1 MVFHGSKVAFGA
13 ALVSVA
19 ALLMA
24 AAPASASQDAS
35 KGSDPGAAICKVD
48 TAFSKAAEKQ
58 AAQETKDIE
67 SGNWPGAK
75 KIILADFKSESSEL
89 NKYQGVINSLPANI
103 KAAEEVEIKALPAL
117 LKSFEK
123 VNSFTQFQS
132 LGATLGLSPKA
143 QAASKV
149 VGNYT
154 TAICGTP
161 L

>member
-1 MVFHGSKVAFGA
+1 MVLHGSRVAFGA
-13 ALVSVA
+13 ALASVA
-19 ALLMA
+19 ALLVA
-24 AAPASASQDAS
+24 VVPASAGQDA

-48 TAFSKAAEKQ
+48 TAFSKTAEKQ

-67 SGNWPGAK
+67 SGNWPAAK
-75 KIILADFKSESSEL
+75 KIILADYKSESSEL
-89 NKYQGVINSLPANI
+89 NKYQGVINSLPANV
-103 KAAEEVEIKALPAL
+103 KAAEEVVVKALPAL
-117 LKSFEK
+117 VKSFLK
-123 VNSFTQFQS
+123 VNSLSQFEA

-154 TAICGTP
+154 TALCGTP